1 MGTRGIAAT
10 ARVTHFVPVTLCV
23 TRKPRLIQ
31 WAYGVIHN
39 VTGTKCV
46 TTPVCGGAMLGN
58 P

>member
-1 MGTRGIAAT
+1 M
-10 ARVTHFVPVTLCV
+10 THFVPVTLCI

>member
-1 MGTRGIAAT
+1 M
-10 ARVTHFVPVTLCV
+10 THFVPVTLCI

-46 TTPVCGGAMLGN
+46 MGRSYKFEFS
-58 P
+58 